1 MPNKE
6 QESTLFHYLNTTR
19 FIYNLC
25 LDYKKD
31 LYQNY
36 NISIS
41 KNDIQKELKDIK
53 NETEWIS
60 SLHSQVIQEVTDR
73 LFVSYDNFFRRVKK
87 GENPG
92 FPKFAKKDFWSSFK
106 FKQGVKVHPNTNK
119 VNIPKVG
126 KIKFRKSQEVFG
138 VIKTASIKK
147 EVDGWY
153 VCLNSELNIKKYEPN
168 SNVVGLD
175 LGITDLVVDSFGNK
189 IENPKT
195 LKVWRDKL
203 IKAQRELSKKQKG
216 SNNRYKVK
224 QKLRKIHLKIA
235 RIRKDNLHNVTKKII
250 NENQVIICEDLNV
263 QNMQKNHKLAG
274 SISDA
279 SWSNLVSMLEYKS
292 KWYGREFIK
301 VSPKYTSK
309 DCSNCGNRNEELEL
323 KDRVWTCSKCDCK
336 HDRDINAAIN
346 IRNRGIEKLKEAG
359 HVFSIF
365 GDMVEIIQP
374 AEKPLLVH

>member
-1 MPNKE
+1 MLVKIYFLNKILTFIKKTLYIMNMNTIKTYKFKLVPNKE
-6 QESTLFHYLNTTR
+6 QEEILFHYLNTTR

-25 LDYKKD
+25 LDYKKN

-53 NETEWIS
+53 NETEWIG

-87 GENPG
+87 SENPG

-106 FKQGVKVHPNTNK
+106 FKQGVKIHPNTNK

-126 KIKFRKSQEVFG
+126 KIKFRKSQEIFG
-138 VIKTASIKK
+138 IIKTASIKRK
-147 EVDGWY
+147 VDGWY
-153 VCLNSELNIKKYEPN
+153 VCLSSELNIEKYEPN
-168 SNVVGLD
+168 SNVIGLD

-195 LKVWRDKL
+195 LKIWRDKL
-203 IKAQRELSKKQKG
+203 IKIQRELSKKQKG
-216 SNNRYKVK
+216 SNNRDKAK
-224 QKLRKIHLKIA
+224 EKLKKTHLKIA
-235 RIRKDNLHNVTKKII
+235 RIRKDNLHNLTKKII
-250 NENQVIICEDLNV
+250 NENQVIICEDLKI

-279 SWSNLVSMLEYKS
+279 
-292 KWYGREFIK
+292 
-301 VSPKYTSK
+301 
-309 DCSNCGNRNEELEL
+309 
-323 KDRVWTCSKCDCK
+323 
-336 HDRDINAAIN
+336 
-346 IRNRGIEKLKEAG
+346 
-359 HVFSIF
+359 
-365 GDMVEIIQP
+365 
-374 AEKPLLVH
+374 